1 MNDSKNYYE
10 LLGIKKD
17 ATPEEIKKAY
27 RMQAKK
33 WHPDLNKDKDA
44 ASISM
49 KLNEAKEVLLDPLKR
64 KDYDKYLE
72 ELTNPSYKK
81 MKEKE
86 QTYNNNKYNN
96 NYNESYNNTYEKNTY
111 TKWEYFFTYLKYYQV
126 SKTRKVFA
134 CIFVLIETIICSILQ
149 IINYLLALILSYTV
163 NLISYITSLILG
175 LYLIVLV
182 FSIVTSSQSAP
193 STITDWTQ
201 HILLIILLFILTLIP
216 GVVLNL
222 LVNKVPI
229 LLSNLNIYLFKKS
242 VGYKEI
248 N

>member
-1 MNDSKNYYE
+1 MNDSINYYE

-17 ATPEEIKKAY
+17 ATSEEIKKAY
-27 RMQAKK
+27 RIQAKK

-64 KDYDKYLE
+64 QDYDKYLE
-72 ELTNPSYKK
+72 ELTNPSYKR

-86 QTYNNNKYNN
+86 QAYNNHTNDTH
-96 NYNESYNNTYEKNTY
+96 NNTYEQETY

-126 SKTRKVFA
+126 SKPRKVLA
-134 CIFVLIETIICSILQ
+134 CILVLIETIICSILQ
-149 IINYLLALILSYTV
+149 ITNYLLALFLSYTV
-163 NLISYITSLILG
+163 NLISYVSSIILIIYILAIVLSITNQSTTT
-175 LYLIVLV
+175 YNWFQKSLIVLLL
-182 FSIVTSSQSAP
+182 SAL
-193 STITDWTQ
+193 
-201 HILLIILLFILTLIP
+201 ILMPGFILNI
-216 GVVLNL
+216 

-229 LLSNLNIYLFKKS
+229 ILSNLNIYLFKKS

-248 N
+248 

>member
-1 MNDSKNYYE
+1 MNDSINYYE

-27 RMQAKK
+27 RIQAKK

-44 ASISM
+44 SIISM
-49 KLNEAKEVLLDPLKR
+49 RLNEAKEILLDSTIR

-86 QTYNNNKYNN
+86 QAYNNKPNNKTND
-96 NYNESYNNTYEKNTY
+96 EYENKTY

-126 SKTRKVFA
+126 SNLRKALA
-134 CIFVLIETIICSILQ
+134 CILVLIETIICSILQ
-149 IINYLLALILSYTV
+149 IINYLLALFLSYTV
-163 NLISYITSLILG
+163 NLISYIASLILG
-175 LYLIVLV
+175 LYLIALILSIITKFQTSPNTLYDWIHSILV
-182 FSIVTSSQSAP
+182 
-193 STITDWTQ
+193 
-201 HILLIILLFILTLIP
+201 ILLLSILTIIP
-216 GVVLNL
+216 GAILNL
-222 LVNKVPI
+222 LVNKVPLI
-229 LLSNLNIYLFKKS
+229 LSNLNIFLFKKS

-248 N
+248 

>member
-1 MNDSKNYYE
+1 MNDNINYYE

-17 ATPEEIKKAY
+17 ATSEEIKKAY
-27 RMQAKK
+27 RIQAKK

-44 ASISM
+44 SKISM
-49 KLNEAKEVLLDPLKR
+49 QLNEAKEVLLDPQKR
-64 KDYDKYLE
+64 KDYDYYLE
-72 ELTNPSYKK
+72 ELINPSYKK

-86 QTYNNNKYNN
+86 QAYNNKQENKTYNNY
-96 NYNESYNNTYEKNTY
+96 YEKDTY

-126 SKTRKVFA
+126 SIIRKVFA
-134 CIFVLIETIICSILQ
+134 CIFVVLETIICSILQ
-149 IINYLLALILSYTV
+149 IINYLLALFLCYTV
-163 NLISYITSLILG
+163 NIISYISSLILG
-175 LYLIVLV
+175 LFILAITI
-182 FSIVTSSQSAP
+182 SIITRAETAP
-193 STITDWTQ
+193 NNIYDWL
-201 HILLIILLFILTLIP
+201 HNIFVIILLSILTIIP
-216 GVVLNL
+216 GIILNL

>member
-1 MNDSKNYYE
+1 MNDSINYYE
-10 LLGIKKD
+10 LLGIKKE
-17 ATPEEIKKAY
+17 ATEEEIKKAY
-27 RMQAKK
+27 RIQAKK

-44 ASISM
+44 AKISIE
-49 KLNEAKEVLLDPLKR
+49 LNKAKEVLLDPLKR

-86 QTYNNNKYNN
+86 QSYNNNKYN
-96 NYNESYNNTYEKNTY
+96 NYNESYNNTYEQKTY
-111 TKWEYFFTYLKYYQV
+111 TKWEYFFTYLKYYQA
-126 SKTRKVFA
+126 SKTRKVLA
-134 CIFVLIETIICSILQ
+134 CIFVVLETIICSILQ
-149 IINYLLALILSYTV
+149 IINYIIALILSYTV
-163 NLISYITSLILG
+163 NIISYLTSLLLA
-175 LYLIVLV
+175 LYLIALV
-182 FSIVTSSQSAP
+182 FSIITSSQSAP
-193 STITDWTQ
+193 NTIIDWMKS
-201 HILLIILLFILTLIP
+201 ILIIISLSILTLIP
-216 GVVLNL
+216 GVILNL

>member
-1 MNDSKNYYE
+1 MNDSINYYE

-27 RMQAKK
+27 RIQAKK

-44 ASISM
+44 ANISM

-64 KDYDKYLE
+64 SDYDKYLE
-72 ELTNPSYKK
+72 ELINPSYKK
-81 MKEKE
+81 MREKE
-86 QTYNNNKYNN
+86 QSYNNN
-96 NYNESYNNTYEKNTY
+96 NYNETHNKTYEQQTY

-126 SKTRKVFA
+126 SKLRKVLAF
-134 CIFVLIETIICSILQ
+134 ILVLIETIICSILQ
-149 IINYLLALILSYTV
+149 IINYIIALILSYTV
-163 NLISYITSLILG
+163 NLISYLTSLLLG
-175 LYLIVLV
+175 LYLIALV
-182 FSIVTSSQSAP
+182 FSIITSSQSAP
-193 STITDWTQ
+193 NTIIDWMKNILIIIFLSILTIT
-201 HILLIILLFILTLIP
+201 P
-216 GVVLNL
+216 GIVLNI

>member
-1 MNDSKNYYE
+1 MNDNINYYE

-44 ASISM
+44 SKISM
-49 KLNEAKEVLLDPLKR
+49 QLNEAKEVLLDPLKR
-64 KDYDKYLE
+64 NDYDKYLE
-72 ELTNPSYKK
+72 ELTNPSYQK
-81 MKEKE
+81 MKQKE
-86 QTYNNNKYNN
+86 QAYNNKQDKKTYNNY
-96 NYNESYNNTYEKNTY
+96 YEKDTY
-111 TKWEYFFTYLKYYQV
+111 TKWEYFATYIKYYQV

-134 CIFVLIETIICSILQ
+134 CIFVILETIICSILQ
-149 IINYLLALILSYTV
+149 IINYLLALFLCYTV
-163 NLISYITSLILG
+163 NIISYISSLILG
-175 LYLIVLV
+175 LFLLALVL
-182 FSIVTSSQSAP
+182 SIITKAETAP
-193 STITDWTQ
+193 NNIYDWLHNIFIITLLCTLTI
-201 HILLIILLFILTLIP
+201 IP
-216 GVVLNL
+216 GLILNL

-229 LLSNLNIYLFKKS
+229 LLSNLNIYLFKKA